1 MKTFNDKSDVKK
13 DHDGDFS
20 KMANN
25 FQIHPSTDMQ
35 VVKVR
40 IKVGPLLVQYA
51 EQLIKL
57 RSAKNLTCPKKEDLL
72 MFFDS
77 LIKAR
82 IQQVTNDRCVLPPSS
97 KSWKIPNFLMF
108 LLARIGPVELP
119 KFNLVLVPEYV
130 ASEYAFDEKK
140 ANKKSTPSDESSFIT
155 RIGFLL
161 FSKAEKS
168 CGECLPFSQ
177 EGDSDFMCFWM
188 VGDKVVTYHTEAE
201 PIIALASAFVDAQLS
216 RECFK
221 LTCEYGS
228 LDYFKQ
234 LVPELAS
241 DGLVSTSV

>member
-1 MKTFNDKSDVKK
+1 MNKFNDKSDGKEK
-13 DHDGDFS
+13 PPGDFS
-20 KMANN
+20 KVANN
-25 FQIHPSTDMQ
+25 FRIQPSTSMQ
-35 VVKVR
+35 VVKVH
-40 IKVGPLLVQYA
+40 IKVGPLLVKYA

-57 RSAKNLTCPKKEDLL
+57 RSAKNLSCPKKEDML

-82 IQQVTNDRCVLPPSS
+82 IQQVNNDRCILPPSS

-108 LLARIGPVELP
+108 LLARIGPVEIP

-130 ASEYAFDEKK
+130 ASEYAFDPKK
-140 ANKKSTPSDESSFIT
+140 VDKKTSPTDESSFVT
-155 RIGFLL
+155 GIGFML

-168 CGECLPFSQ
+168 CGECLPFSS
-177 EGDSDFMCFWM
+177 EGDADFMCFWM
-188 VGDKVVTYHTEAE
+188 VGDKIVTYHTEAE

-221 LTCEYGS
+221 ITCEYGS
-228 LDYFKQ
+228 LEYFQQ

-241 DGLVSTSV
+241 DGLMATSV